1 MSRSR
6 ASRAAVILA
15 AAASVCLCSGR
26 QTGHGSALWLPEA
39 MAQTAP
45 ASEPNLAPVT
55 LTPQRMQSIGVK
67 TGVVEFRPVRDEIR
81 TVGNIEADETRLSDV
96 QVRFTGWV
104 QKVYADA
111 TYKQVRQ
118 GQPLLTIYSPDA
130 GDGRAGLL
138 GGQGAPGEN
147 HLREALPDPTD
158 PSRCWMP
165 QPSG

>member
-15 AAASVCLCSGR
+15 AAASVCLCSSR

-96 QVRFTGWV
+96 QIRFAGWV

-118 GQPLLTIYSPDA
+118 GQPLLTIYSPELVTAEQDYMVAKELLATA
-130 GDGRAGLL
+130 GML
-138 GGQGAPGEN
+138 
-147 HLREALPDPTD
+147 TD

>member
-15 AAASVCLCSGR
+15 AVASVGLCSGR
-26 QTGHGSALWLPEA
+26 QKGLGSALWVPEA
-39 MAQTAP
+39 VAQTAP

-67 TGVVEFRPVRDEIR
+67 TGVVEYRPVRDEIR

-96 QVRFTGWV
+96 QIRFAGWV

-111 TYKQVRQ
+111 MYKQVRQ
-118 GQPLLTIYSPDA
+118 GQPLLTIYSPDLVTA
-130 GDGRAGLL
+130 EQDYLGKPPPRISLRGAHVCRACKMSD
-138 GGQGAPGEN
+138 N
-147 HLREALPDPTD
+147 TRRLRV
-158 PSRCWMP
+158 
-165 QPSG
+165 

>member
-1 MSRSR
+1 VSRSR
-6 ASRAAVILA
+6 ASCAAVVVA

-26 QTGHGSALWLPEA
+26 QTGHGSALWVPEA

-96 QVRFTGWV
+96 QIRFAGWV
-104 QKVYADA
+104 QKTAR
-111 TYKQVRQ
+111 T
-118 GQPLLTIYSPDA
+118 
-130 GDGRAGLL
+130 
-138 GGQGAPGEN
+138 
-147 HLREALPDPTD
+147 
-158 PSRCWMP
+158 W
-165 QPSG
+165 